1 MRRNQRTGMTPF
13 AAGMLGVIIVVVI
26 TYLGFTKSIP
36 FRHHF
41 EIKAAF
47 QTANNVKQNSAVRIA
62 GVNVGKVTKVDFLH
76 KGQPQAVVTMRIDK
90 KGLPIHK
97 DATMMIRPRIFLEG
111 NFFVDIKPG
120 SPSSPVLGDGDM
132 VPANQTSTPVQL
144 DQILT
149 SLQSDTREDLQ
160 RLLREFSKGFDGQGG
175 AGYNR
180 SIPYWKGAYKGGAI
194 VSDALLG
201 KTKHDLS
208 GYVKQA
214 GSVAE
219 ALDRNS
225 VQLKSLV
232 TDFNTT
238 AHALAIKDKALEQAI
253 KELPRTL
260 SVGRPALAALNN
272 SFPPLRRFVADF
284 RPATRSSKPA
294 LDASIPLVHELR
306 GLVTKKELRGLVKDL
321 RPTVP
326 ELAQLNNA
334 SIPLQ
339 EQVRAASSCQNE
351 VIIPWSHD
359 EISDSVFPAT
369 GKVFEEST
377 KPLGGLAGESRS
389 GDANG
394 QWFRVLVNAGLYTLP
409 LNYDRFLLTTTPL
422 IGANP
427 PPPSPHDAKS
437 PLRPDVPC
445 ETQQAPDLR
454 TNPADLSK
462 KSRKVSQSGP
472 GYAEMYAK
480 GQAALNKRV
489 LQMIKQEGLT
499 NVIHGISSTP
509 LTKAMLPKLR
519 QLGQQTVATAK
530 KAVAKR

>member
-1 MRRNQRTGMTPF
+1 MTPF
-13 AAGMLGVIIVVVI
+13 AAGALGLVIVIVV

-41 EIKAAF
+41 EIQGAF
-47 QTANNVKQNSAVRIA
+47 QTANNVKKNSLVRIA
-62 GVNVGKVTKVDFLH
+62 GVNVGKVTDVRFLH
-76 KGQPQAVVTMRIDK
+76 KGQPQAVIVMRIDK

-149 SLQSDTREDLQ
+149 SLQSDTRQDLQ
-160 RLLREFSKGFDGQGG
+160 LLLREFSKGFDGQGG

-180 SIPYWKGAYKGGAI
+180 SIPHWKGAYKGGAI

-201 KTKHDLS
+201 QTKHDLS

-238 AHALAIKDKALEQAI
+238 AHALAIKDTELEAAI
-253 KELPRTL
+253 KELPKTL
-260 SVGRPALAALNN
+260 SVGRPALAALND

-294 LDASIPLVHELR
+294 LDASIPLVRELK
-306 GLVTKKELRGLVKDL
+306 GLVTKPELRGLVKDL

-326 ELAQLNNA
+326 SLTQLNIA
-334 SIPLQ
+334 SVPLY

-351 VIIPWSHD
+351 VILPWTHD
-359 EISDSVFPAT
+359 TISDSVFPAT

-377 KPLGGLAGESRS
+377 KPFGGLAGESRS

-409 LNYDRFLLTTTPL
+409 LTYDRFLLTTTPL
-422 IGANP
+422 LGANP
-427 PPPSPHDAKS
+427 PPPIPLSARS

-454 TNPADLSK
+454 TNPMDLSK
-462 KSRKVSQSGP
+462 KSHRVKTSGP
-472 GYAEMYAK
+472 AYDALYKKSLTEATKFAK
-480 GQAALNKRV
+480 TVIKREGLGNIVKRV
-489 LQMIKQEGLT
+489 
-499 NVIHGISSTP
+499 SSTP
-509 LTKAMLPKLR
+509 LTKDMIPKLR
-519 QLGQQTVATAK
+519 QLGRFPVASAK
-530 KAVAKR
+530 KAKR

>member
-1 MRRNQRTGMTPF
+1 MRRNQRRGMTPF
-13 AAGMLGVIIVVVI
+13 AAGMAALIAAVVV

-36 FRHHF
+36 FRHHYTVQ
-41 EIKAAF
+41 AAF
-47 QTANNVKQNSAVRIA
+47 QTANNIKKNSLVRIA
-62 GVNVGKVTKVDFLH
+62 GVNVGKVTEVKHLH
-76 KGQPQAVVTMRIDK
+76 KGQPQALVVMRIDK

-120 SPSSPVLGDGDM
+120 SPSAPVLGDGDM

-160 RLLREFSKGFDGQGG
+160 LLLREFSKGLDGQGG

-180 SIPYWKGAYKGGAI
+180 SIPYWKGAYEGGAI

-238 AHALAIKDKALEQAI
+238 ARALAIKDKQLEDAI

-260 SVGRPALAALNN
+260 SVGRPALAALNA
-272 SFPPLRRFVADF
+272 SFPPLRRFVSDF

-294 LDASIPLVHELR
+294 LDASVPLVHELH
-306 GLVTKKELRGLVKDL
+306 GLVTKRELRGLVKDL

-326 ELAQLNNA
+326 SLAALNNV
-334 SIPLQ
+334 SVPLQ

-359 EISDSVFPAT
+359 ELHDSVFPAT

-427 PPPSPHDAKS
+427 PPPIPHDAKS

-445 ETQQAPDLR
+445 ETQQPPDLR
-454 TNPADLSK
+454 TNPLDLSK
-462 KSRKVSQSGP
+462 KSHKVKQG
-472 GYAEMYAK
+472 GAAYEAMYK
-480 GQAALNKRV
+480 QGQEALNKRV
-489 LQMIKQEGLT
+489 LKMIKQERLGGL
-499 NVIHGISSTP
+499 IKGISPTP
-509 LTKAMLPKLR
+509 LTKDMIPKLR
-519 QLGQQTVATAK
+519 ALGRFPVAK
-530 KAVAKR
+530 KAANR